1 MKLQRWNDW
10 LLLVAMVC
18 FIGATLGN
26 LALLLGVEQP
36 TYDELERTYV
46 PHGGSGPGHF
56 LPGGLVCMVRFVATV
71 SAMGLGVLFALVGSL
86 RIPRDAA
93 SSRKLR
99 DATWITFCVALAVCL
114 GIAMM

>member
-1 MKLQRWNDW
+1 
-10 LLLVAMVC
+10 
-18 FIGATLGN
+18 
-26 LALLLGVEQP
+26 
-36 TYDELERTYV
+36 
-46 PHGGSGPGHF
+46 
-56 LPGGLVCMVRFVATV
+56 MVRFVATV